1 MAAYLNYL
9 WQNIKD
15 TSCFLAPAVS
25 GFNKALFVFSAAWLL
40 NTYWTFS
47 DPSYVFSV
55 AILRRPVLISE
66 AKEDEYKAHDIVHRV
81 HISSNRQTFDQW
93 LTDYLSRR
101 SHCIGTGPCFLI
113 WSGPTPQTRKG
124 PKTCISFISTEGALK
139 RPITYDQS
147 PASAWGLQAIPFFS
161 RWKYENFHPL
171 YPKGEGLGRPTIQYT
186 LWKNSSML
194 PTGQRKHPP
203 TFI

>member
-1 MAAYLNYL
+1 MQLIVAFPTNCFSFSLFGGSILVPTLFHPTCLPFQCRTAFHLVSLRQKKINSML
-9 WQNIKD
+9 VTLCKHSFQTKVSVIFD
-15 TSCFLAPAVS
+15 T
-25 GFNKALFVFSAAWLL
+25 K
-40 NTYWTFS
+40 TFW
-47 DPSYVFSV
+47 
-55 AILRRPVLISE
+55 
-66 AKEDEYKAHDIVHRV
+66 K
-81 HISSNRQTFDQW
+81 QTFD
-93 LTDYLSRR
+93 LSSH
-101 SHCIGTGPCFLI
+101 SHCIGTGPHFLI